1 MKKKFSLR
9 RKITIVSSVLFFLGY
24 VVMMLISN
32 RVMKTY
38 ITKNM
43 TEQFIHEDTQL
54 AKQASIILEMG
65 GDVPELQKFVE
76 DCVSENDYIA
86 YAVVVDSNV
95 SAIAHSD
102 TQKIGKSYADD
113 TSYSVPA
120 AQKGEIMTSQFWADV
135 QQAWTYD
142 VMCPIYVNGTLY
154 GAMDVGIF
162 NSAVDSIVNGI
173 AKTEMIVAIVM
184 IALICTLM
192 ALFCESQLKPISK
205 LVTLCGSMGKG
216 DFSIEVE
223 PSLIN
228 KRDEIGTMAEAMNNM
243 KNSLKE
249 LIQITNDHAGRLLL
263 ISEHLNSSAENTQGK
278 ASDIVEITNDA
289 VSGTEQQT
297 ELTKMNS
304 QMTHEINRG
313 MEDITTNISHISSA
327 STETAQEA
335 KKGADKLDVVVNQM
349 TKIEEKVSATFAQIQ
364 ELSRMSDVIQNVVQ
378 LIAEI
383 ASQTNL
389 LALNASIEAARAGE
403 QGRGFSVVAGEVG
416 NLAEE
421 SRKATEDITKIIV
434 EIQTCIEGCVKLMEE
449 GNQSVK
455 DGMELATE
463 TKESFDDII
472 HKIDQVSEEMLSV
485 SAVTE
490 EVTSGTN
497 ALFEAIDKISSIADT
512 VSGNTRNVSDA
523 ARTQEEMMDEVIRE
537 VNELSVLS
545 KELRDSLT
553 VFKIEAIN

>member
-1 MKKKFSLR
+1 MKKKISLR
-9 RKITIVSSVLFFLGY
+9 RKITIISSVLFFLGY

-54 AKQASIILEMG
+54 AKQAGIILEMG

-76 DCVSENDYIA
+76 DCVSKNDYIA
-86 YAVVVDSNV
+86 YAVVVDTNV

-102 TQKIGKSYADD
+102 TQKIGMSYSDD

-154 GAMDVGIF
+154 GSMDVGIF

-173 AKTEMIVAIVM
+173 AKTEIIVAIIM
-184 IALICTLM
+184 IALICALM
-192 ALFCESQLKPISK
+192 ALFCGSQLKPISK
-205 LVTLCGSMGKG
+205 LVILCGAMGKG

-223 PSLIN
+223 PALIN

-263 ISEHLNSSAENTQGK
+263 ISGHLNSSAENTQGK
-278 ASDIVEITNDA
+278 ASNIVELTNDA

-304 QMTHEINRG
+304 QMTHEINKG
-313 MEDITTNISHISSA
+313 MEDITTNITHISSA
-327 STETAQEA
+327 SSETAQEA
-335 KKGADKLDVVVNQM
+335 KKGANKLDVVVNQM

-364 ELSRMSDVIQNVVQ
+364 ELSKMSDVIQNVVQ

-403 QGRGFSVVAGEVG
+403 QGRGFTVVAGEVG

-421 SRKATEDITKIIV
+421 SRKATEDITKIIG

-455 DGMELATE
+455 EGMELATE

-472 HKIDQVSEEMLSV
+472 HKIDQVSEEMLNV
-485 SAVTE
+485 STVTE
-490 EVTSGTN
+490 AVTSGTN
-497 ALFEAIDKISSIADT
+497 ALLEAIDKISNIAET

-523 ARTQEEMMDEVIRE
+523 ARTQEDMMDEVIRE

-545 KELRDSLT
+545 KELQDSLT
-553 VFKIEAIN
+553 VFKIETMN